1 MTSADSGALQCGS
14 SARGAERAGTGAG
27 ATLFSTWTPVTN
39 KPSNQQLFQERTTLI
54 LHWFDLWTDGQR
66 KHLLHL
72 LLRRC
77 PKSQLKF
84 VSDRFMEAVPITQLD
99 FVTVLPRFLSLYIL
113 SFLNPVD
120 LSAAAQV
127 SWHWRFLAE
136 QDCLWLP
143 KCVRRGWFL
152 PYSPS
157 DTEYGAWKRHYVA
170 CAASLDTLYP
180 REAGDIYGTLSESV
194 MESEEQKE
202 RRTEH
207 IIRQTIRGRI
217 AEHKR
222 AALKSRRAWLTNS
235 LSGEVS
241 SNQEK
246 SSLMTLTT
254 ALVQLGDKCR
264 LENVYSMKD
273 SRAQLNYTLNSTIDQ
288 TWTTSSMKTLPVRSS
303 KQSGKHFPVHLL
315 LVSSSIPA
323 YELVLGGALAH
334 TLPLLYDYSGMT
346 LEALLSLIEKAI
358 EGRAVQSVGIL
369 TEGSTEDFSLIEG
382 LSITERTVVKPG
394 IREFW
399 ERLCGWVV
407 PASEAGSLNIFA
419 PLGAS
424 AAGVELMTKLSTLTG
439 LMVRAPTGI
448 CTGSYQH
455 ILSDWSDHGE
465 FPPLLYLR
473 VESMLSWCRQAE
485 QIEQTLQ
492 TLRNQLEPQLQL
504 LSQETRGRCL
514 GLFLWD
520 YINLPAV
527 SVKSEFTQIL
537 IEGLVTLTKETP
549 DNPLQFLG
557 TFLLKNCV
565 ESSVEKPEPI
575 TLTENPSH
583 SFLSSSPRIPEG
595 GGFGAAGQREVVC
608 LEILRS
614 EKDYVRL
621 LQAVNSVYYS
631 PLRAALDSN
640 RAIISST
647 SLLTLF
653 CPLLDILA
661 ANRVFLQDLSE
672 KLEEWSPLQCLGEVF
687 VRFCTKLRTYTN
699 FFNNYPTAIRTID
712 TCRETLPAFRAFLK
726 RQDRTLATGML
737 SLQELFL
744 SPSTR
749 VEEYVT
755 LLQALLLQT
764 TPEHPD
770 HAHLTSALNTLLNY
784 RSFVRKLKKSSSQDL
799 RMLEAQQ
806 RIQSCPNLQEEGRY
820 LITTQD
826 VVLLNCLN
834 EDITPSLRMYECVG
848 ELGLVLF
855 NDALVLSEKR
865 RTHRPFSS
873 AVNISYT
880 FLASVALHSLSLSE
894 IHNTKYVQNTFL
906 LESPKRRWICST
918 EREQDKIRWLG
929 ALRSAINAANH
940 N

>member
-222 AALKSRRAWLTNS
+222 
-235 LSGEVS
+235 
-241 SNQEK
+241 
-246 SSLMTLTT
+246 
-254 ALVQLGDKCR
+254 
-264 LENVYSMKD
+264 
-273 SRAQLNYTLNSTIDQ
+273 
-288 TWTTSSMKTLPVRSS
+288 
-303 KQSGKHFPVHLL
+303 H
-315 LVSSSIPA
+315 
-323 YELVLGGALAH
+323 
-334 TLPLLYDYSGMT
+334 GMT

-504 LSQETRGRCL
+504 LSQETRGSKYCNKWLLL
-514 GLFLWD
+514 GCGWS
-520 YINLPAV
+520 NPAV
-527 SVKSEFTQIL
+527 NV
-537 IEGLVTLTKETP
+537 
-549 DNPLQFLG
+549 
-557 TFLLKNCV
+557 
-565 ESSVEKPEPI
+565 
-575 TLTENPSH
+575 
-583 SFLSSSPRIPEG
+583 EG

-784 RSFVRKLKKSSSQDL
+784 RSFNLQN
-799 RMLEAQQ
+799 MLCFKNIKHNRVTNLLFQ
-806 RIQSCPNLQEEGRY
+806 NLQEEGRY

-929 ALRSAINAANH
+929 ALRSAINKVFTPEGQNKV
-940 N
+940 

>member
-222 AALKSRRAWLTNS
+222 HF
-235 LSGEVS
+235 
-241 SNQEK
+241 
-246 SSLMTLTT
+246 
-254 ALVQLGDKCR
+254 
-264 LENVYSMKD
+264 
-273 SRAQLNYTLNSTIDQ
+273 
-288 TWTTSSMKTLPVRSS
+288 PFRSS

-369 TEGSTEDFSLIEG
+369 TEGSTEDFS

-514 GLFLWD
+514 GKADPSVQCSDVIMTAQSSKYCNKWLLLGCGWS
-520 YINLPAV
+520 NPAV
-527 SVKSEFTQIL
+527 NV
-537 IEGLVTLTKETP
+537 
-549 DNPLQFLG
+549 
-557 TFLLKNCV
+557 
-565 ESSVEKPEPI
+565 
-575 TLTENPSH
+575 
-583 SFLSSSPRIPEG
+583 EG

-770 HAHLTSALNTLLNY
+770 HAHLTSNLQNMLCFKNIKHNRVTNLL
-784 RSFVRKLKKSSSQDL
+784 FQ
-799 RMLEAQQ
+799 
-806 RIQSCPNLQEEGRY
+806 NLQEEGRY